1 LVCCNYVCVLI
12 LVHGVLCDRTN
23 DEMWGTDWR
32 HWVSVLVRCAVV
44 WRAGV
49 TLLCSWLWPALTGVG
64 GLGDV
69 VKEGVKDLV
78 GEEGV
83 FVIELVIVRG
93 FFVYVKSF

>member
-1 LVCCNYVCVLI
+1 M
-12 LVHGVLCDRTN
+12 G
-23 DEMWGTDWR
+23 EG
-32 HWVSVLVRCAVV
+32 
-44 WRAGV
+44 
-49 TLLCSWLWPALTGVG
+49 G